1 MGRWF
6 GSEIT
11 QCPNCG
17 VPEEDTAHL
26 LHCPDTGR
34 SSYFR
39 YEAQRIQSWL
49 LEAHTDPVLG
59 AALGEYIASRG
70 SKSLSSIVG
79 NTRDVA
85 LLRLVHAQDAI
96 GWDQMMEGKVT
107 LHLSAYQRV
116 HLVTSSSI
124 SMSTAEDWMNQFLK
138 QILHITHGQ
147 WIYRNVSRHHKQHGL
162 LKDIERQG
170 FLREIDHF
178 LSMSPEDVPEESRF
192 LLEINFHSIRTAAT
206 EHQSYWVHAMKAA
219 VKAGRRTGTGRRL
232 RRRLN
237 VPLSSSST
245 SGQPTTASTIAIQ
258 MIPFG
263 DDDDLAAF
271 GGVQQGSGSIADKS
285 NKRHKPD

>member
-1 MGRWF
+1 MFRIWLAKQCSSFCATGKNMGRWF

-192 LLEINFHSIRTAAT
+192 LVSLGNQLPFNPDRSDRTSELLGACY
-206 EHQSYWVHAMKAA
+206 EGSSE
-219 VKAGRRTGTGRRL
+219 GR
-232 RRRLN
+232 
-237 VPLSSSST
+237 
-245 SGQPTTASTIAIQ
+245 TT
-258 MIPFG
+258 
-263 DDDDLAAF
+263 
-271 GGVQQGSGSIADKS
+271 
-285 NKRHKPD
+285 NRHGAPP